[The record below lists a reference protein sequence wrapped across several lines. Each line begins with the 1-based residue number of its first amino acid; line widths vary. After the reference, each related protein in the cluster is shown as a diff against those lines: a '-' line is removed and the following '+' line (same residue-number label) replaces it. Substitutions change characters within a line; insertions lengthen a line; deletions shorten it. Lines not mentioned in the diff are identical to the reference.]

1 MGTHLHSPL
10 ERGDM
15 KIRHFS
21 PGSQVVKIDW
31 HNKPLDTGIVIQ
43 LVTTHPIADVEVL
56 FPTGPR
62 WESAIDLIHLDEL
75 TPPCN

>member
-1 MGTHLHSPL
+1 MI
-10 ERGDM
+10 RAGDM
-15 KIRHFS
+15 KIRDFS

-31 HNKPLDTGIVIQ
+31 HNKPLDMGIVIQ

-62 WESAIDLIHLDEL
+62 WESAIDLIGADEL
-75 TPPCN
+75 PICN